1 MDEAVRPIEIGN
13 PDGLLFSLSFSQ
25 DLLPHEKALAWG
37 QGSVSLG
44 GELVWYCETE
54 DGQQTPIEWTWIDL
68 LLYLGQHWPWL
79 VLEENY
85 PVYPGG
91 RPPATPLDYRDQLA
105 KRWEDLP
112 ESKGIKENTDVYLFE
127 ERHNL
132 ASGMDGIYLPSLIVL
147 REGLSCWLCSPECE
161 PQQRPIKE
169 VLDTLEKLGNTIA
182 EHVAQYKDALA
193 DHYTTEN
200 DHVPPVTLADEA
212 LQWWNSREQRV
223 ASKQFQ
229 LQTGMLPEALAELQ
243 ADTSSSVFFETEEH
257 PDNVLENRNSLLA
270 AARLSAGIVT
280 IATQRSLLD
289 AIRNVSKAAVDELDA
304 LSAEALSVIL
314 PSDKPH
320 TQGYALAGWLRERLQ
335 VSPTKPVDPESLLDG
350 WGVGISEIRLDNHG
364 HFAALAFWGDK
375 HGPAILLNVGKD
387 SPASDNHGRRTT
399 LAHEICHML
408 VDRHTALPAAEVL
421 GGNTPEQPE
430 KRARAFAAEF
440 LLPRDTV
447 SSRIDS
453 TDDIEVMINEISS
466 DFEVS
471 RKVTATQIFYSES
484 YQSLSHDQQIIVRN
498 TGEIR

>member
-1 MDEAVRPIEIGN
+1 MDEAVRPLEIGN
-13 PDGLLFSLSFSQ
+13 PEGLHFSLSFSQ
-25 DLLPHEKALAWG
+25 DLPAHEKALAWG
-37 QGSVSLG
+37 QGTVSIG

-54 DGQQTPIEWTWIDL
+54 DGQQAPVEWTWIDL

-79 VLEENY
+79 VLEESY
-85 PVYPGG
+85 PVYPDGH
-91 RPPATPLDYRDQLA
+91 PPVTPLEYRAQLA

-112 ESKGIKENTDVYLFE
+112 ENKVIKENTDTYLFE

-132 ASGMDGIYLPSLIVL
+132 ASGMDGIYLPSLFIL
-147 REGLSCWLCSPECE
+147 REGLRCWLCSPECE
-161 PQQRPIKE
+161 PQLRPVKE

-182 EHVAQYKDALA
+182 EHVATFKDALA
-193 DHYTTEN
+193 DHYASETN
-200 DHVPPVTLADEA
+200 DVRPVTLADEA

-223 ASKQFQ
+223 ASMQIQ
-229 LQTGMLPEALAELQ
+229 LQTGMLPEALADLL
-243 ADTSSSVFFETEEH
+243 ADKSSSDFFETEEH

-280 IATQRSLLD
+280 TATQRYLLD
-289 AIRNVSKAAVDELDA
+289 AIRNIPKAAVDELDA
-304 LSAEALSVIL
+304 LAAEALSLVS

-335 VSPTKPVDPESLLDG
+335 ISPTRPVDPESLLCD
-350 WGVGISEIRLDNHG
+350 WGVDISEIRLENHG

-453 TDDIEVMINEISS
+453 VDDIEVVINEISS
-466 DFEVS
+466 DFKVS
-471 RKVTATQIFYSES
+471 RKVTATQIYYSES
-484 YQSLSHDQQIIVRN
+484 YQSLSFDQQTIVRN